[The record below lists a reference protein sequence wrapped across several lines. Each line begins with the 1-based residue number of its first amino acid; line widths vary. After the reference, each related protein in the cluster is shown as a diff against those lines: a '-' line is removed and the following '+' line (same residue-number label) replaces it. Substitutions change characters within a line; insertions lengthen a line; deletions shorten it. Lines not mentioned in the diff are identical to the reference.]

1 MPYGE
6 HTRLRFVPLFAVK
19 WRWNPSRPE
28 SLSMRNRVFFSN
40 AVRAAQT
47 DLKPPSRALEACV
60 FRSQIV
66 VYAGYFDP
74 SKLSKETLIRKK
86 IVQPN
91 EIRKSSRFEH
101 HLCQLN
107 TPRYRLLLL
116 PPQLQFVLNA
126 KSVRDGALAIRKVC
140 HLTQLSPDVPLRSAS
155 INITWHMWPENGNV
169 ADLSRRIFGAR
180 TNPLHTKFDGP
191 ETFFG
196 TYLSVP
202 KFDGRLQLDVKPVEA
217 NAADGTEMHLSFSFN
232 FSRDLPA
239 EYSHSILQQHLG
251 CWDKAFA
258 ATERVMSDIRQQFD
272 GRSRKPDKPK

>member
-1 MPYGE
+1 
-6 HTRLRFVPLFAVK
+6 
-19 WRWNPSRPE
+19 
-28 SLSMRNRVFFSN
+28 MRNRVLFSN
-40 AVRAAQT
+40 AVQAAKT
-47 DLKPPSRALEACV
+47 GSIPVSPALEACV

-74 SKLSKETLIRKK
+74 SKLSKERLIKHK

-107 TPRYRLLLL
+107 TPRYRMLLL

-126 KSVRDGALAIRKVC
+126 NSARNGSLAIRKVC
-140 HLTQLSPDVPLRSAS
+140 HMTQLSPDTPLKSAS

-169 ADLSRRIFGAR
+169 AELSRRMFATR
-180 TNPLHTKFDGP
+180 TNPLHTKFDGS

-202 KFDGRLQLDVKPVEA
+202 QYGGRLKLDVKPVEA
-217 NAADGTEMHLSFSFN
+217 HSADGTEMHLSFSFN
-232 FSRDLPA
+232 FTRDLPTENSQA
-239 EYSHSILQQHLG
+239 VLQQHLA

-258 ATERVMSDIRQQFD
+258 LTERIMSDISRKFD
-272 GRSRKPDKPK
+272 AASRKPNKPK